1 MAVKVILCDPFN
13 KDKEFDFDIEIYD
26 NLLARDWIHSL
37 QEDCLKPNLPFHH
50 QFCFLGFAKTY
61 RDYDYLCNILNE
73 AIAELNQT
81 FDYQIPE
88 VYSKEMITQESLNTL
103 HNHFEILK
111 GTMWEPSEYFLN
123 ANERNRENIE
133 RLNWTCHELE
143 SLEFATEMAEKDP
156 DNLRPTNIMHFVNAP
171 KYDLKDEHRELFVNG
186 FDSRFGEVYMH
197 WCQIGKTYY
206 EVFRDEGAPKLTD
219 TVCEAITDL
228 QYYSGEFDIDW
239 GQDVVRHGKNKWH
252 DEQMDMYYK
261 WLEDNHKDITDPKLS
276 LGYLPIGQV
285 DLIESFNTTDPKTV
299 WKILG
304 QYLNI
309 SKIEIDNVTAEYK
322 YGWLYNEMV

>member
-13 KDKEFDFDIEIYD
+13 EDKEFDFDIEVYD

-37 QEDCLKPNLPFHH
+37 REDCLKPNLPFHH

-61 RDYDYLCNILNE
+61 RDYDYLCDILNE
-73 AIAELNQT
+73 SIAELNQT

-123 ANERNRENIE
+123 TNERNRENIE

-197 WCQIGKTYY
+197 WCQIGKRLD
-206 EVFRDEGAPKLTD
+206 EVFRDEGAPDLVYTD
-219 TVCEAITDL
+219 PTDIRTKQEDGGARCEAITAL
-228 QYYSGEFDIDW
+228 RYYSGEFDINW
-239 GQDVVRHGKNKWH
+239 GRDMTRENNPFWKKWH
-252 DEQMDMYYK
+252 EEFFAWIEKNGMDP
-261 WLEDNHKDITDPKLS
+261 TDPKLS
-276 LGYLPIGQV
+276 LGQMPIAKVKIQ
-285 DLIESFNTTDPKTV
+285 ESFGSTNLHTV
-299 WKILG
+299 WDTLSDHMFVKG
-304 QYLNI
+304 
-309 SKIEIDNVTAEYK
+309 IEI
-322 YGWLYNEMV
+322 NEI